1 MPNASGTNTPCS
13 SLRYSQLKLP
23 HCCLLQGLQEGTNT
37 SQPFSQDSGREEVAA
52 FCWKK
57 LIENKTKKTPP
68 QHKNKPKNLLFSSSQ
83 LKSLFTR
90 AQDTLM
96 SCPWS
101 LLIPAW
107 KWLCL
112 GTQVTS
118 TKPLCWLH
126 WQSSGNTIDLIS
138 SSKAPMEQAQQIP
151 ECPRII

>member
-1 MPNASGTNTPCS
+1 MHQAQTHLAAAWGTHSWSFPT
-13 SLRYSQLKLP
+13 
-23 HCCLLQGLQEGTNT
+23 
-37 SQPFSQDSGREEVAA
+37 AA
-52 FCWKK
+52 FCRDCRKAPIPPSPSHRTQGGRKLQPFAEKK